1 MLSRGIFQR
10 FFLAAA
16 LLAAVLIGQAAAV
29 DVLRNDRF
37 DLRLNLLGVTGLKC
51 PGDAFDTEFV
61 APGRTLGEVTIRYRK
76 GGGRWQD
83 FVPGKSGER
92 REISLTA
99 AEAKKGFVSSVIDRY
114 YMFHADFNDH
124 YADLEFIQG
133 FRLEGDALV
142 WTIQLG
148 NLSDENIEV
157 GDIALATPF
166 NSEERWD
173 PAISHNLRV
182 VSHSFISGH
191 ASFLFWMRPNNVGP
205 FLVMTPISGQGGLG
219 AGFKPA
225 KLEYWDERGVYI
237 HSAASGEA
245 AERLGGNW
253 RQPHTSLILGPKSSA
268 ASRIGYAFKFQWAD
282 GYQGVRD
289 VLFREGLLDIQVGPG
304 MTVPEDLEAMV
315 SIRTRSPI
323 RSIIPEHPART
334 RVEDLGSR
342 AGGSRLYRVK
352 FSRLGENLLT
362 VNFGAAKSMALE
374 FFVTESL
381 ETLIKKRAAFL
392 AARQLHRDPS
402 KWYNGLFSDW
412 DMKAKV
418 LRGPDDRDGL
428 KDYWLASDDPGLCK
442 APYLAEKNVYYPEA
456 REVEALEY
464 HLKNFV
470 WGKLQCTEK
479 EKYPYGIYGIP
490 DWKVNRESK
499 PSDRRGWKDH
509 LWRVYDYPHM
519 IMLYLDMAKIAKLY
533 PKMVKYLDRKGYL
546 ERAYG
551 TAMSYFTVPMKTAG
565 WDAHKIGNFNELVI
579 VDLIN
584 ELQAEGWTEKAESLR
599 LEWEVKVRHFI
610 NGNPNVFI
618 AEYPF
623 GPCAFESTHALAKY
637 AMERLP
643 AAGSSL
649 GVKLEDVE
657 KFLEWQIKANITLRG
672 WLETAYYLLGSS
684 DPGSLFYM
692 SQMGGWSVLD
702 YSLYFAK
709 DPAPTL
715 RLGYASFLSGWS
727 LINSGTAESNYGFWF
742 PGPENDGGASN
753 RYVPLAFG
761 HMMGKAQPRGGWNY
775 GGEADLG
782 FGAAL
787 RSAATIV
794 ADDPLFGVIA
804 YGGQLAASGTRFE
817 VVPKDGLRR
826 RFHVIKGEQKFHMEI
841 DRDGFAEGKPIS
853 FDLPLSEIRLTVENR
868 SSDSHETLLKLSG
881 LPPGSYEAL
890 LDGRPLPAFESKQ
903 SAVNLV
909 RLPMG
914 MDSGG
919 SVIIRLAGP
928 GPKKMKTP
936 RPAEDG
942 EGRRP

>member
-1 MLSRGIFQR
+1 MPSKKAFRRL
-10 FFLAAA
+10 FLTAGV
-16 LLAAVLIGQAAAV
+16 LAAVLIGPSAAAE
-29 DVLRNDRF
+29 VLQNDRF
-37 DLRLNLLGVTGLKC
+37 NLRFNLLGVTSLKRTS
-51 PGDAFDTEFV
+51 DAFDTEYI
-61 APGRTLGEVTIRYRK
+61 ASGRTLGEILIRYRK

-92 REISLTA
+92 REVSQSA
-99 AEAKKGFVSSVIDRY
+99 AESKNRFLSSAIDRY

-124 YADLEFIQG
+124 YADLEFTQG
-133 FRLEGDALV
+133 FRLEGDTLV
-142 WTIQLG
+142 WTIQLR
-148 NLSDENIEV
+148 NLSDEKIEV
-157 GDIALATPF
+157 GDIALPMPF

-173 PAISHNLRV
+173 PATSHTLRV
-182 VSHSFISGH
+182 VAHSFISGH
-191 ASFLFWMRPNNVGP
+191 ASFLYWMRPNNVGP
-205 FLVMTPISGQGGLG
+205 FLVMTPLSEQ
-219 AGFKPA
+219 AGPGTYSKPA

-245 AERLGGNW
+245 ALRLGGNW
-253 RQPHTSLILGPKSSA
+253 RQPHTSVILGPKSSPE
-268 ASRIGYAFKFQWAD
+268 SGVGYAFKFQWAG
-282 GYQGVRD
+282 GYEGVRD
-289 VLFREGLLDIQVGPG
+289 ALFREGLFDIHVGPG

-315 SIRTRSPI
+315 SIRTKSAI
-323 RSIIPEHPART
+323 RSIVPEHPAKT
-334 RVEDLGSR
+334 RVEDLGR
-342 AGGSRLYRVK
+342 KAGGARLYKVK

-362 VNFGAAKSMALE
+362 VNFGAAKSMVLE

-392 AARQLHRDPS
+392 AAKQLHRDPS

-412 DMKAKV
+412 DMKAKT
-418 LRGPDDRDGL
+418 LRGPDDKDGL

-456 REVEALEY
+456 GEIEALEY

-470 WGKLQCTEK
+470 WGKLQCTDK

-499 PSDRRGWKDH
+499 ASDRRGWKDH

-551 TAMSYFTVPMKTAG
+551 TAMAYFSVPMKTAN

-579 VDLIN
+579 VDLID
-584 ELQAEGWTEKAESLR
+584 ELQAEGWTSEAESLR
-599 LEWEVKVRHFI
+599 KEWEAKVRHFI
-610 NGNPNVFI
+610 NDNPNVFI

-623 GPCAFESTHALAKY
+623 GPCAFESTHALVKY
-637 AMERLP
+637 AMERLE

-649 GVKLEDVE
+649 GVKREDAE

-727 LINSGTAESNYGFWF
+727 LLNSGTRESNYGFWF

-775 GGEADLG
+775 GGEVDLG

-794 ADDPLFGVIA
+794 ADDPLFGLIA
-804 YGGQLAASGTRFE
+804 YGGQLAVSGGRLE
-817 VVPKDGLRR
+817 VVPRDGLRR
-826 RFHVIKGEQKFHMEI
+826 RFHIIGQGLKFHMEL
-841 DRDGFAEGKPIS
+841 DRDGFAEEKSVS
-853 FDLPLSEIRLTVENR
+853 FDLPLSEIRLTIENR
-868 SSDSHETLLKLSG
+868 SSDSHQTLLKLAG
-881 LPPGSYEAL
+881 LPSGTYGVF
-890 LDGRPLPAFESKQ
+890 LDGRPLSTFESKE
-903 SAVNLV
+903 SAASIV
-909 RLPMG
+909 RLPLAAG
-914 MDSGG
+914 SGC
-919 SVIIRLAGP
+919 SVIIRAAGA
-928 GPKKMKTP
+928 GAKNKKTS
-936 RPAEDG
+936 G
-942 EGRRP
+942 VSNGLGRRPI